1 MTAAGVGLVKPAR
14 WALALSPS
22 EAVQVERERA
32 CEERTRAARHAHFA
46 ARVAGTVQHVHRQTV
61 ALHLAAAAIH
71 DTNAYR
77 ILQTA
82 RQLPRARS

>member
-1 MTAAGVGLVKPAR
+1 MNSDGVGLVKRTR
-14 WALALSPS
+14 WAPALSPS

-32 CEERTRAARHAHFA
+32 CEERTRAARHARFA

-71 DTNAYR
+71 DANADR
-77 ILQTA
+77 IQ
-82 RQLPRARS
+82 QRARRPRRARR